1 MHLTCM
7 HMSQRAAAYAQVLSA
22 ALCDDDTPGR
32 GTAGALREGR
42 GCLAL
47 GDGHWLA
54 LAAVEAGAA
63 WVVDIEATPRA
74 MRMASDCFV
83 AACLP
88 PSRVRVWHT
97 QLTCDTVSALLDR
110 AASAASAGA
119 GQRRGAAG
127 TRARADSDDECA
139 ELEVLGGGG
148 VGLGAG
154 SVSVV
159 VADPF
164 FLESHLGAF
173 AGGGGTQWNNLIFWT
188 HVQTLRP
195 LLSSSVKIVPC
206 AARVVAVG
214 ECEWA
219 NQSL

>member
-1 MHLTCM
+1 M

-22 ALCDDDTPGR
+22 AFCDEDMP
-32 GTAGALREGR
+32 AGALGDGR
-42 GCLAL
+42 GCLVL

-83 AACLP
+83 AARLP
-88 PSRVRVWHT
+88 PSRVRVWHA
-97 QLTCDTVSALLDR
+97 QLTCDAVSALLYR
-110 AASAASAGA
+110 TAAAGA

-127 TRARADSDDECA
+127 TRARADSDDESA
-139 ELEVLGGGG
+139 ELEVLGGG
-148 VGLGAG
+148 VVLGAG
-154 SVSVV
+154 RVSVV

-195 LLSSSVKIVPC
+195 LLSSSARIVPC

-214 ECEWA
+214 E
-219 NQSL
+219 